1 MAERRTA
8 QELQN
13 LNRRDDMEKW
23 KHWIREDLGSLGG
36 AMALLGGLIYGI
48 LFWFGYNLTY
58 YNTILPEGNF
68 WKLAAQILVT
78 GAAGAALLALLFR
91 LLSGRGDC

>member
-8 QELQN
+8 EELQN

-23 KHWIREDLGSLGG
+23 KRWIREDLGSLGG

-58 YNTILPEGNF
+58 YYFLCC
-68 WKLAAQILVT
+68 LQ
-78 GAAGAALLALLFR
+78 
-91 LLSGRGDC
+91 